1 MTLIRWETDSS
12 RRSFF
17 CWRKGLSVAAVL
29 AACVGMAAYSA
40 TLDQEVSQ
48 REASGDLAG
57 ARTLLEEQAKEPG
70 NAVAAAE
77 LAVFLYRH
85 EMPDRREA
93 FLKWASE
100 ESDASRKKMALRE
113 AVLIDFMAGR
123 DADLAADLGTYR
135 SAGGTDLSQPERRP
149 ATQSIYGSVTIPG
162 PLSSFARMAAL
173 SPDLP
178 AEDLLPALARNVVT
192 NGFQAV
198 TANESLEPTEYLRLL
213 VRYISQARELEAMAG
228 KDHKIVISSCDS
240 EQTGDLLKIIGYRM
254 RGACGSDIVLETVN
268 ATRAFL
274 TVDSGFPLTQLEQD
288 LRANRKFEL
297 PFAPTVI
304 PVLYNADYWMGA
316 LSKDTKTNFLDAF
329 LSDPSL
335 CRLYLGLSR
344 LDRPTADALR
354 KQANAV
360 KLKIYA
366 HVLDFFGSMFQVRNG
381 VAVVPGS
388 AKVWASLV
396 GVSPNNG
403 GAFYEKILT
412 VDDGWLA
419 SYYDALSRLG
429 GPTAAYLYQPER
441 TKRFYEALRGK
452 ITTPGP
458 ARPVFRSSTDLLL
471 LTNSLRIEA
480 NGRPHVPGDIDAWR
494 TLFMKHPHGKYDGK
508 LTRSAASWRDN
519 DDVLEALFALC
530 RKSVENE
537 PLKMFL
543 ALNDVDRARAKPM
556 SPQLAS
562 RLIAMYRTY
571 GAQYALFADSPDL
584 SEASINHY
592 LDLFVST
599 NGIHDT
605 LLRADTVG
613 TLQALTGLWQILCRQ
628 NSIRAADQDASFS
641 KLIEP
646 FEKVK
651 SEQELFDVARSGVD
665 TLIAAAGVQTP
676 TRRQDA
682 LQDLLVGKIPNNPDR
697 TSPGASPAEQFV
709 RVFDAQRL
717 IPIDDLF
724 SVAEHSS
731 GSSADAKAIAG
742 IQSQL
747 SRFQES
753 ETLRSGLSSEERS
766 MLSLG
771 YWSERHVDQ
780 ERKLNLEAMQ
790 KNADKKDVRAVL
802 APFLRDS
809 LVGILYSYYAPPGA
823 QLLLTNPLFVR
834 THDFIGTQ
842 GLPMEWRPTEIT
854 GSGWP
859 ASAGGRLMGSLCSL
873 PYALAEAEQNFLT
886 PKREQAL
893 IWGDL
898 VPQILVDATISRW
911 RDVDPVQLRWISL
924 HLQRGRN
931 LLASAA
937 LDRKLEPEV
946 LAALARRE
954 VPARVEWV
962 DDRLRSGRFAEAISQ
977 VTPAVLYT
985 LATDPALKDLD
996 PDVAS
1001 YEIVGMAGKDGPEV
1015 APAAIAARFGTPK
1028 PTLLHSYRPG
1038 LLELRMFPALMGYS
1052 SRILAESWESDNLYF
1067 AALADEAGVPTANLD
1082 SLVPEWTRAT
1092 VENIFATHL
1101 EDWPALLRS
1110 LYMVGDTV
1118 RQKGT
1123 LRAAITSSV
1132 EN

>member
-1 MTLIRWETDSS
+1 M
-12 RRSFF
+12 
-17 CWRKGLSVAAVL
+17 LSACLGAATCFAMVAH
-29 AACVGMAAYSA
+29 GA
-40 TLDQEVSQ
+40 TLDQEITQ
-48 REASGDLAG
+48 KEASGDLAG
-57 ARTLLEEQAKEPG
+57 ARALLEEQAKQPG

-77 LAVFLYRH
+77 LAEFLDRH

-100 ESDASRKKMALRE
+100 ESDAGRKKMALRE
-113 AVLIDFMAGR
+113 AVLMDYMSGR
-123 DADLAADLGTYR
+123 NDDLTADLGAYR
-135 SAGGTDLSQPERRP
+135 AAGGADLSVPEKRA
-149 ATQSIYGSVTIPG
+149 ATQNIYSSTTIPG

-213 VRYISQARELEAMAG
+213 IRYISQARELEAMAG
-228 KDHKIVISSCDS
+228 KDHKIVIPSCDS

-254 RGACGSDIVLETVN
+254 RGACGADIVLETVN

-304 PVLYNADYWMGA
+304 PVLYNSEYWMGA
-316 LSKDTKTNFLDAF
+316 LNRDTKTNFIDAF
-329 LSDPSL
+329 LSDPSI

-344 LDRPTADALR
+344 LDRPTAEALR
-354 KQANAV
+354 RQTNAQ

-388 AKVWASLV
+388 PRVWASLV

-403 GAFYEKILT
+403 GAFYERILT
-412 VDDGWLA
+412 IDDGWLA
-419 SYYDALSRLG
+419 SYYDALARLD
-429 GPTAAYLYQPER
+429 GPTAAFLTQPER
-441 TKRFYEALRGK
+441 MKRFYEALRGK

-471 LTNSLRIEA
+471 LTNSLRLGPD
-480 NGRPHVPGDIDAWR
+480 GRPHIPGNIDVWR

-508 LTRSAASWRDN
+508 LTRSASNWRDG

-556 SPQLAS
+556 SPQLAA
-562 RLIAMYRTY
+562 RLIAMYRAY
-571 GAQYALFADSPDL
+571 GSQYPLFADSPDL

-599 NGIHDT
+599 SSLRDT

-613 TLQALTGLWQILCRQ
+613 TLQALTGLWQIFCRQ
-628 NSIRAADQDASFS
+628 NSIPFSAQDASFS
-641 KLIEP
+641 KLIAP
-646 FEKVK
+646 FAKVK
-651 SEQELFDVARSGVD
+651 SESELFDAGHSGVD
-665 TLIAAAGVQTP
+665 TLIEAAGISGP
-676 TRRQDA
+676 TSRHHA
-682 LQDLLVGKIPNNPDR
+682 LQDLLVGKIQNNPDR
-697 TSPGASPAEQFV
+697 TPSSGSRAEQFM
-709 RVFDAQRL
+709 RIFDAQRL
-717 IPIDDLF
+717 IPVDDLF
-724 SVAEHSS
+724 AVADHSS
-731 GSSADAKAIAG
+731 GAASDVKAIAAL
-742 IQSQL
+742 QSQL
-747 SRFQES
+747 SRFEES
-753 ETLRSGLSSEERS
+753 ESLRSGLSTEEKS
-766 MLSLG
+766 ILSLG

-780 ERKLNLEAMQ
+780 ERKLNLEALQ
-790 KNADKKDVRAVL
+790 KNGEKKDARALL
-802 APFLRDS
+802 APLLRDS
-809 LVGILYSYYAPPGA
+809 LVGLLYSYYAPPGA

-842 GLPMEWRPTEIT
+842 GLPMEWRATDIT

-859 ASAGGRLMGSLCSL
+859 ASAGGRLMGSLCEL
-873 PYALAEAEQNFLT
+873 PYILAEAEQNFLT
-886 PKREQAL
+886 PKKEQAL

-898 VPQILVDATISRW
+898 VPQILVDATITRW
-911 RDVDPVQLRWISL
+911 RDVSPVQLRWVSM
-924 HLQRGRN
+924 HLERGRN

-937 LDRKLEPEV
+937 LDRKLEPLV
-946 LAALARRE
+946 LTALARRE
-954 VPARVEWV
+954 TPARVEWV
-962 DDRLRSGRFAEAISQ
+962 DDRLRSGRFAEALSQ
-977 VTPAVLYT
+977 VSPAVLYA
-985 LATDPALKDLD
+985 LATDPSLESSDKDL
-996 PDVAS
+996 AS
-1001 YEIVGMAGKDGPEV
+1001 YSISEMAGKDEAEV
-1015 APAAIAARFGTPK
+1015 APAVIAARFGTPK

-1038 LLELRMFPALMGYS
+1038 LLELRTFPALMGYS

-1067 AALADEAGVPTANLD
+1067 AALADEAGVPVDQLD
-1082 SLVPEWTRAT
+1082 SLIPAWTRAT

-1110 LYMVGDTV
+1110 LYSVGDTV

-1123 LRAAITSSV
+1123 LRAALTNSS